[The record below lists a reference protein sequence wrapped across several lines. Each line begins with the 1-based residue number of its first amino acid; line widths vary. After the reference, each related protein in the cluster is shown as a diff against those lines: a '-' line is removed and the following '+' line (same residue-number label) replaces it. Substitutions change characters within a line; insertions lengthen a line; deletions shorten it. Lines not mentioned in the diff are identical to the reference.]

1 MKNTNLVKIET
12 IVEFSGMEIGTIKE
26 VPFHI
31 AKQLIDSKRAKLVG
45 TETPSEENPYSK
57 LKVDALRELC
67 AEKGIEFADEKKAE
81 LINLLV
87 EFDAQNEEKQ

>member
-1 MKNTNLVKIET
+1 MKNTDLVKIET
-12 IVEFSGMEIGTIKE
+12 IVEFAGMEIGTIKE

-31 AKQLIDSKRAKLVG
+31 AKQLIDSKRAKIEG

-67 AEKGIEFADEKKAE
+67 TEKGIEFADEKKAE
-81 LINLLV
+81 LVKLLV
-87 EFDAQNEEKQ
+87 DFDAQNEEK